1 MDMATAN
8 SADRIIVDPA
18 ICNGLP
24 IVRGTRITVETVL
37 GYLSAGDS
45 VDEILAE
52 YPDLKREDVAACLA
66 FGSRL
71 AGRRF
76 AMLKTA

>member
-1 MDMATAN
+1 MDSAPAN
-8 SADRIIVDPA
+8 APERIIVDPA

-52 YPDLKREDVAACLA
+52 HPDLQREDITACLA

-71 AGRRF
+71 EA
-76 AMLKTA
+76 TS